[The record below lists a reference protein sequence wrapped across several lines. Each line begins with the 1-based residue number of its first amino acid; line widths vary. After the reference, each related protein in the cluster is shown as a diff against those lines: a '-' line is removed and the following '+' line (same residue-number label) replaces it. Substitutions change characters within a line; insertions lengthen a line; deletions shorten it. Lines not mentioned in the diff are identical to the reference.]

1 MKITSEY
8 FYWENFTM
16 NDSQFLYWLRDRL
29 INVYGEDPHVDF
41 VQKLNELARKMKK
54 DENSK

>member
-8 FYWENFTM
+8 FYWENHKM

-41 VQKLNELARKMKK
+41 VKKLNELARKMKK